1 MKHQAITKW
10 RRSVTPNLGPGTY
23 IGSTIL
29 VILGGFLGSSATIAV
44 NTMVQLSIPHQYI
57 GVAMGLVITARN
69 VGGSIATTIYTVV
82 LSNNLK
88 SHLGLN
94 IATALAKAGLP
105 LADIPAVTE
114 ALATQ
119 NVTSPAFS
127 LANTTQL
134 EAGIYA
140 VKVSYTDAFRLVYLI
155 SIVFGGLGIL
165 CAFWTK
171 NFGHLMTRQLDVR
184 LEEGAHLSTHL
195 ELKGG
200 HVIDHDGTEL
210 KQEISSGKY

>member
-1 MKHQAITKW
+1 
-10 RRSVTPNLGPGTY
+10 
-23 IGSTIL
+23 
-29 VILGGFLGSSATIAV
+29 
-44 NTMVQLSIPHQYI
+44 
-57 GVAMGLVITARN
+57 MGLVITARN

-88 SHLGLN
+88 SHLGIN

-119 NVTSPAFS
+119 NTTNPAFG
-127 LANTTQL
+127 LANLAQL

-140 VKVSYTDAFRLVYLI
+140 VKVSYADAFRLVYLV
-155 SIVFGGLGIL
+155 SIAFGGLGIL

-171 NFGHLMTRQLDVR
+171 NFGHLMIRKLDVK
-184 LEEGAHLSTHL
+184 LNDGAHLNTHS

-200 HVIDHDGTEL
+200 HIIDHDGREL
-210 KQEISSGKY
+210 KPE

>member
-1 MKHQAITKW
+1 
-10 RRSVTPNLGPGTY
+10 
-23 IGSTIL
+23 
-29 VILGGFLGSSATIAV
+29 
-44 NTMVQLSIPHQYI
+44 MVQLNIPHQYI

-69 VGGSIATTIYTVV
+69 VGGSIATTVYTVV

-119 NVTSPAFS
+119 NVTSPAFG
-127 LANTTQL
+127 LANLAQL

-140 VKVSYTDAFRLVYLI
+140 VKVSYADAFRLVYLV
-155 SIVFGGLGIL
+155 SIAFGGLGIL

-171 NFGHLMTRQLDVR
+171 NFGYLMTRQVDVI

-210 KQEISSGKY
+210 KREISSGQ